1 MKETGTDSDSEESE
15 FTSESSKEEE
25 RKREGKMPPEE
36 PVISGRGTEALTR
49 SERSAKFIN
58 AELDVW
64 NLTLELTLKRVEV
77 PELQKEENPEVV
89 SSLAILCPS
98 ITFIMTIL
106 VITSHTSVS
115 FSHSTNIY

>member
-77 PELQKEENPEVV
+77 PELHAERRESRGGFFQIAVHPLPSFAPASP
-89 SSLAILCPS
+89 SS
-98 ITFIMTIL
+98 
-106 VITSHTSVS
+106 
-115 FSHSTNIY
+115 